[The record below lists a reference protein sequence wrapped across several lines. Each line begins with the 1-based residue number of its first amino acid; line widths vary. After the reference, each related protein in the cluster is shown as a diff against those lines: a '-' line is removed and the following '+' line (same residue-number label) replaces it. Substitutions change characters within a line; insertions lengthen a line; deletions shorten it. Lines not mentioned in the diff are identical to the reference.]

1 MGPLEGKTALVTG
14 GSRGI
19 GRAIAQRL
27 AADGA
32 LVAVHY
38 GNNEAAVKQTVESIA
53 AVGGRAFAVQ
63 ADLGVPG
70 DADTLWSQFDS
81 GLKELGAPAGVDIIV
96 NNVGIGDF
104 ADIETLTP
112 EQFDRLFAVN
122 VKAPFF
128 IVQKGLPRL
137 RDGGRIV
144 NVSSG
149 VTRVAYPEK
158 IAYAMTKGAINTF
171 GLALAKA
178 LGARRITVNSV
189 SPGIIDTDM
198 NADWLRD
205 KPEARAAAAVYS
217 VFGRVGE
224 PDDVADVVAFAASPA
239 SRWVTGQ
246 NLDATGGSQL

>member
-1 MGPLEGKTALVTG
+1 MGTLEGKTALVTG

-27 AADGA
+27 AAQGA

-38 GNNEAAVKQTVESIA
+38 GSNDAAAKETVESIA
-53 AVGGRAFAVQ
+53 GVGGRAFAVR
-63 ADLGVPG
+63 AVLGVPG
-70 DADTLWSQFDS
+70 DADTVWSAFDS
-81 GLKELGAPAGVDIIV
+81 GLEELGAPAGVDIIV
-96 NNVGIGDF
+96 NNAGIGDF
-104 ADIETLTP
+104 DDIETLTP
-112 EQFDRLFAVN
+112 EEFDRLFAVN

-149 VTRVAYPEK
+149 VTRIAYPEK
-158 IAYAMTKGAINTF
+158 IGYAMTKGAINTF

-178 LGARRITVNSV
+178 LGARGITVNSV
-189 SPGIIDTDM
+189 SPGIVDTDI

-205 KPEARAAAAVYS
+205 SAEARAVAGAYS

-224 PDDVADVVAFAASPA
+224 PEDIADVVAFAVSPA
-239 SRWVTGQ
+239 GRWVTGQ